1 MPKLSINNLSINY
14 DNRDV
19 LLDISISFSGGL
31 NYVLGLNG
39 SGKSSFL
46 KAIVG
51 LVNYKGSI
59 EWNSQELSTFSSRE
73 RARKIAL
80 LSQRLQLPFRL
91 EVYEFVLMGRFP
103 YLDWLG
109 NYSQEDHAIAEQA
122 IERMNLSEF
131 RSRRMDQLS
140 GGEFQRANLARA
152 LCQNSPVL
160 LLDEPAQSLDP
171 KSKTFL
177 YQLLEML
184 AADHLLIC
192 TTHDLDYIRNSK
204 ARMIGLNDQ
213 KIVWDTQGL
222 TSMEEIQK
230 EVYGIAE
237 K

>member
-1 MPKLSINNLSINY
+1 MPELITRNLSINY

-19 LLDISISFSGGL
+19 LQDVSISFSGGL
-31 NYVLGLNG
+31 NYILGLNG

-51 LVNYKGSI
+51 LVNYAGSI
-59 EWNSQELSTFSSRE
+59 KWNSQELSTFSSRE

-109 NYSQEDHAIAEQA
+109 NYSQDDHAMAEQA
-122 IERMNLSEF
+122 MERMDLTEF

-177 YQLLEML
+177 YQLLEKL

-192 TTHDLDYIRNSK
+192 TTHDLDYIKNSN
-204 ARMIGLNDQ
+204 ARVVGLKDQ

-222 TSMEEIQK
+222 VSMKEIQR
-230 EVYGIAE
+230 EVYGIA
-237 K
+237 

>member
-1 MPKLSINNLSINY
+1 MPELITRNLSINY

-19 LLDISISFSGGL
+19 LQDVSISFSGGL
-31 NYVLGLNG
+31 NYILGLNG

-51 LVNYKGSI
+51 LVNYAGSI
-59 EWNSQELSTFSSRE
+59 KWNSQELSTFSSRE

-103 YLDWLG
+103 YLDWLV
-109 NYSQEDHAIAEQA
+109 NYSQDDHAMAEQA
-122 IERMNLSEF
+122 MERMDLTEF

-177 YQLLEML
+177 YQLLEKL

-192 TTHDLDYIRNSK
+192 TTHDLDYIKNSN
-204 ARMIGLNDQ
+204 ARVVGLKDQ

-222 TSMEEIQK
+222 VSMKEIQR
-230 EVYGIAE
+230 EVYGIA
-237 K
+237 